1 MTLSAAHQTQN
12 VVKPNRLVYLNL
24 GLLGGSSSNRLLPPQ
39 RTVLYSTALTQ
50 IMRFFKSEVQ
60 FCKETGEPTMVAS
73 GYFTEDAAVSTWLL
87 DTVTSAG
94 QDCIAILYPYWPGLG
109 EEEGF
114 LFGPCVENWAPFD
127 IAKFLIPSF
136 PQTDLNQWLTVTS

>member
-24 GLLGGSSSNRLLPPQ
+24 GLLGGNSRNRLLPPQ

-73 GYFTEDAAVSTWLL
+73 GYFTEDAAVSTWLW
-87 DTVTSAG
+87 DTVNAAG
-94 QDCIAILYPYWPGLG
+94 QDCISVFYPRQVGQ
-109 EEEGF
+109 EEEGY
-114 LFGPCVENWAPFD
+114 LFGPHPEQWAPFD
-127 IAKFLIPSF
+127 RAKFLIPSF
-136 PQTDLNQWLTVTS
+136 PQADLTQWLTVTS